1 MNNLK
6 DSKDSIEE
14 QIQEIIDEVVNVQ
27 LSLHGGKCIADVL

>member
-1 MNNLK
+1 MNNL
-6 DSKDSIEE
+6 KDSIEE